1 LRLRLASFLLLTL
14 AYAVVSVA
22 PCQPVFDEADAG
34 LPFAASAERIAAWD
48 AARAN
53 QPGASIAAAC
63 PCGCEQKSPV
73 RSGGG
78 AGFALLRTTP
88 ERAFA
93 PSGFEVA
100 FASPF
105 APAAPSH
112 GIDPVPI

>member
-1 LRLRLASFLLLTL
+1 MRLRLASSLLLTL

-22 PCQPVFDEADAG
+22 PCQPVFDEAESG
-34 LPFAASAERIAAWD
+34 LPFAASVERIAAWD
-48 AARAN
+48 AARST
-53 QPGASIAAAC
+53 QPETSIAAAC

-78 AGFALLRTTP
+78 VGFALHRTAP

-100 FASPF
+100 FASPG
-105 APAAPSH
+105 APAAP
-112 GIDPVPI
+112 GQEIDPVPI